1 MAERTPEI
9 EAMLMIDRIG
19 MCGKKAREDFQR
31 LCRERGINDNAY
43 FISQYTPEHL
53 EVAKEVLKL
62 WHTSDKFKVGD
73 KVHVVPLTPTTMPY
87 CIRAVVTEVDAE
99 GRGYFLR
106 AFSSDLPGI
115 YMFNIWDK
123 DLELRVG
130 KARKPTPP
138 ELFLE

>member
-1 MAERTPEI
+1 MADPKI

-31 LCRERGINDNAY
+31 LCRERGIDDSVY
-43 FISQYTPEHL
+43 FVSQYTKKHL

-62 WHTSDKFKVGD
+62 WHTTDKFKVGD
-73 KVHVVPLTPTTMPY
+73 KVYVVPLTPTMMPT
-87 CIRAVVTEVDAE
+87 CIRAIVTEVDKE
-99 GRGYFLR
+99 RGYFLR
-106 AFSSDLPGI
+106 AFTRDLPGI

-123 DLELRVG
+123 DLEIREG
-130 KARKPTPP
+130 KAQKPTPP